1 VAQEPLIV
9 TSGPGPHD
17 RREAGTRERLIG
29 SRGFWITW
37 TVLAAITLT
46 LTLGAHRTATYPGD
60 VRLARAIQSLDV
72 PLIGGIL
79 HSENTIGNPWP
90 AVTIIV
96 AVTLVL
102 LVIRHATLAVLF
114 VGTNSLRAVGSVVKD
129 LAIRPRPAVPLVRVT
144 EHASMEPFE
153 RKLW

>member
-1 VAQEPLIV
+1 L
-9 TSGPGPHD
+9 
-17 RREAGTRERLIG
+17 LG

-102 LVIRHATLAVLF
+102 LVIRHATL
-114 VGTNSLRAVGSVVKD
+114 R
-129 LAIRPRPAVPLVRVT
+129 RLVRRHELLARRGQRGEGPGDPAAAGGAAGACDGAREHGAVRAQALVVT
-144 EHASMEPFE
+144 NQACAMLAP
-153 RKLW
+153 

>member
-1 VAQEPLIV
+1 M
-9 TSGPGPHD
+9 
-17 RREAGTRERLIG
+17 
-29 SRGFWITW
+29 
-37 TVLAAITLT
+37 

-72 PLIGGIL
+72 PLVGGIL

-102 LVIRHATLAVLF
+102 LVIRHAALAVLF